1 MPRHAFLTMILL
13 LAACAVMAP
22 SRAQTADDQR
32 QPARLE
38 MAQTDE
44 TQGDAARARENYYSA
59 AWYYRKAL
67 KNDRKNA
74 TLYNKLGLVQLKVG
88 NYRGAHD
95 SFRRAIK
102 LDSHNPHFYN
112 NLGALYC
119 LQKKYKPA
127 VEELKRALALNESM
141 AAAHMNMA
149 EAWMG
154 RGDANRAM
162 TEYARAIELDPDI
175 LDSSRSGVIAQ
186 IATPEQRAWVNYLIA
201 KAYAKHGN
209 IENALE
215 YLQRA
220 KDGDFPNL
228 HKVYDEEEFAALWP
242 DPRLEK
248 IVKR

>member
-1 MPRHAFLTMILL
+1 MQRHAFLSLL
-13 LAACAVMAP
+13 LLLGVCPVLAP
-22 SRAQTADDQR
+22 PRAQAGDQPNQPTRVQVTQTA
-32 QPARLE
+32 E
-38 MAQTDE
+38 V
-44 TQGDAARARENYYSA
+44 QGDAARARENYYSA
-59 AWYYRKAL
+59 EWYYRKAL

-74 TLYNKLGLVQLKVG
+74 VLYNKLGLVQLKVG

-95 SFRRAIK
+95 SFRRAVK
-102 LDSHNPHFYN
+102 LDSRNPHFYN

-119 LQKKYKPA
+119 LEKKYKPA
-127 VEELKRALALNESM
+127 VKELKHALALNESM

-162 TEYARAIELDPDI
+162 NEYARAIELDPDI
-175 LDSSRSGVIAQ
+175 LDSSRNGVIAQ

-201 KAYAKHGN
+201 KAYAKRGN
-209 IENALE
+209 IENALD

-220 KDGDFPNL
+220 KDGQFPNL
-228 HKVYDEEEFAALWP
+228 HKVYDEEEFAALWS
-242 DPRLEK
+242 DPRLEQ